1 MTKSTKRSS
10 WKTRGGKKT
19 YFKMAASSGNTD
31 VFDCQVKA
39 CEEFFQELLP
49 KVQNLKP
56 LENDYT
62 PENAKKFKGPIYD
75 ITNFDA
81 REVVALM
88 SRIVN
93 DRKEFTPGK
102 TFYLLLR
109 NGQENEPEELFRLK
123 ARPTKNHPG
132 NAIVFL
138 RPRGR
143 KTFKTSA
150 KSYEALKGEL
160 EAHYEEDTASF
171 ASDIRTLFKNNA
183 VIINDLPQA
192 TFEVYTI
199 LLFEIA
205 RRLVELEDP
214 SDEKVQFDVLPIG
227 SAIARIVKL
236 LELGRKDICTFDD
249 VFFSKH
255 KFHCFTGK
263 PEDRRKAIDKINQ
276 TTLEIAKEKMGT
288 YRASGVRLVVAAIDP
303 AKVFAMQVNRHL
315 EELKQMF
322 CSEEQQEAMLAK
334 QFDLGMKLAGST
346 AWLTKTKK
354 SSRNT
359 EILSVFDYT

>member
-1 MTKSTKRSS
+1 MINSTKRSS

-19 YFKMAASSGNTD
+19 SFKMAASSGNTD

-39 CEEFFQELLP
+39 CEEFFQEKLP

-56 LENDYT
+56 LEKDCI

-109 NGQENEPEELFRLK
+109 NGQGNEPEELFRLK

-171 ASDIRTLFKNNA
+171 ARDIKTLFKNNA

-249 VFFSKH
+249 VFFSKR

-263 PEDRRKAIDKINQ
+263 PGDRRKAIDKINE
-276 TTLEIAKEKMGT
+276 TTREIANKNMET
-288 YRASGVRLVVAAIDP
+288 YRASAVGRVTVAIAL
-303 AKVFAMQVNRHL
+303 AEVFARRVNLHL

-334 QFDLGMKLAGST
+334 QFELGMKLSGST

-354 SSRNT
+354 SAFNT
-359 EILSVFDYT
+359 EIHSAFDYT